1 MGDVK
6 DRKIW
11 RLGKVKK
18 SNIPHECPRYF
29 LFPDFFFCLL
39 FCLLSCLLCS
49 GFHILSFMFCLS
61 FSAFHVLPIMFCLLF
76 CPFSIILPFTKFV
89 SPPVCGHDK
98 SSMCLIYCN
107 EDMQQNF
114 YGHKNLVC
122 QLRNK
127 STWAKPQ
134 IIQPNW

>member
-1 MGDVK
+1 MLRIGK
-6 DRKIW
+6 YEGWERSKNQIFPMNA
-11 RLGKVKK
+11 LGI
-18 SNIPHECPRYF
+18 S
-29 LFPDFFFCLL
+29 FFQTFFSQIFCLPIFL
-39 FCLLSCLLCS
+39 PFVLPFVFWLSYS
-49 GFHILSFMFCLS
+49 VFHVLPFMFCLS
-61 FSAFHVLPIMFCLLF
+61 CSAK
-76 CPFSIILPFTKFV
+76 SV

-134 IIQPNW
+134 IIQPNWQP